1 MKDRA
6 IYMKSEGQE
15 FFNYV
20 LDAFVEDRQRL
31 MDEGAPVPLSGS
43 EIKACCEVV
52 RALEGRT
59 NKQKALVSLA
69 LCLDEESYSNI
80 CIALGEDYIE
90 RYMAQA

>member
-1 MKDRA
+1 MKDRV

-20 LDAFVEDRQRL
+20 LDSFVEDRQRL

-43 EIKACCEVV
+43 EIKACCEVI
-52 RALEGRT
+52 RALEGRA

-69 LCLDEESYSNI
+69 LCLDESSYSSI

>member
-1 MKDRA
+1 MKDRV

-20 LDAFVEDRQRL
+20 LDSFVEDRQKL
-31 MDEGAPVPLSGS
+31 MDEGTPVPLSNS
-43 EIKACCEVV
+43 EIKACCEVI

-69 LCLDEESYSNI
+69 LCLDEISYGSI
-80 CIALGEDYIE
+80 YSTLGEGYVETYIG
-90 RYMAQA
+90 RA

>member
-1 MKDRA
+1 MKDRV

-20 LDAFVEDRQRL
+20 LDAFVEDRQKL
-31 MDEGAPVPLSGS
+31 MDEGTSIPLSDT
-43 EIKACCEVV
+43 EVRACCEVI
-52 RALEGRT
+52 RSLDGRT

-69 LCLDEESYSNI
+69 FCLDEDSYSNI